1 MTSMNDLTE
10 TINRG
15 IGFLS
20 KEQRTDGSF
29 WCLVSPTL
37 DDYRAA
43 RKVPAIVPVNIVL
56 SSLVHLAEDPT
67 IKKIKDRAADF
78 LEGEKNAYWSFN
90 YWFRRSDWYTKEPY
104 PDDLDDTFCA
114 LAALYEYRPEIFD
127 GEAMAKIVTM
137 LTSAEK
143 AEGGPYDMW
152 LVPPS
157 GRDVWND
164 TDLVVNSNIAFFLAL
179 QDISLPNLN
188 AFIEKSIDEEDYDF
202 PYNKIY
208 PGIYFIS
215 RFYKGAKTEQMV
227 KTLLAHQAPDGKWE
241 NPLRTAL
248 AISALINFSGGTHEN
263 ALQKGV
269 AYLQKTQAKDGSWKP
284 YSFYFQMKLKKKT
297 LYAGSSSITTALA
310 IEAIHK
316 FNQCALPKAETSSTG
331 AAPKHGGTGEELYEK
346 IKGVVRRRFAGSD
359 SDLKKTASSIIAKT
373 FRGDTDR
380 EIALLPYFFRKSL
393 GESGKHID
401 DDLIILLGAANVFGW
416 MAYTIYDDFLDEEG
430 SPKELA
436 VANICLRESVELFR
450 TALPPE
456 AGFAEFSKK
465 IFDRIE
471 YANAWE
477 VLHCRS
483 VKQLPDYGDY
493 SRLAERSIGH
503 ALSPVAIL
511 FALGHKGDSAPV
523 KEVMQFF
530 THYIIARQLN
540 DDAHDW
546 EDDLA
551 RGHINAA
558 GAKVLRLVKG
568 KDRSEGKLKKIFWEK
583 VVVVICKDMMQHVA
597 LARKTLSQIP
607 VVVDMTFFERLLTKI
622 ERSSDAALSERDTTM
637 KFIRAY
643 KGR

>member
-1 MTSMNDLTE
+1 MNELNKATE
-10 TINRG
+10 RSIAYLAR
-15 IGFLS
+15 
-20 KEQRTDGSF
+20 EQRADGSF
-29 WCLVSPTL
+29 MCLVSPVL

-43 RKVPAIVPVNIVL
+43 KKVPAIVPVNIVL
-56 SSLVHLAEDPT
+56 SSLVHLEETPL

-90 YWFRRSDWYTKEPY
+90 YWFRNSDWYTKEPY

-215 RFYKGAKTEQMV
+215 RSYKGTKTPQVV
-227 KTLLAHQAPDGKWE
+227 KTLLAHQEADGKWE

-248 AISALINFSGGTHEN
+248 AVSALINFSGGTHEK
-263 ALQKGV
+263 ALQRGI
-269 AYLQKTQAKDGSWKP
+269 AYLQKTQGKDGSWKP
-284 YSFYFQMKLKKKT
+284 YSFYFQMKLPKKT

-310 IEAIHK
+310 IEAMNK
-316 FNQCALPKAETSSTG
+316 FKQCVMRPP
-331 AAPKHGGTGEELYEK
+331 AAPQPAAVKKNEGTSEQIYAA
-346 IKGVVRRRFAGSD
+346 IKRSVKRRFAECD
-359 SDLKKTASSIIAKT
+359 TDLRKEANAIIAKT

-380 EIALLPYFFRKSL
+380 EIALLPYFFRQSL
-393 GESGKHID
+393 GGGGEHIS
-401 DDLIILLGAANVFGW
+401 DDLVGALGAANVFGW

-430 SPKELA
+430 SPSALA
-436 VANICLRESVELFR
+436 VANICLRESVEIFR
-450 TALPPE
+450 IVLPSE
-456 AGFAEFSKK
+456 TGFAEFSQR

-471 YANAWE
+471 NANAWE
-477 VLHCRS
+477 VRNCRNI
-483 VKQLPDYGDY
+483 KHIPDYGDY
-493 SRLAERSIGH
+493 VRLAERSLGH
-503 ALSPVAIL
+503 ALTPVAIL
-511 FALGHKGDSAPV
+511 FALGQREHSASV
-523 KEVMQFF
+523 KNVMQFF

-546 EDDLA
+546 EDDLS
-551 RGHINAA
+551 RGQINAA
-558 GAKVLRLVKG
+558 GSKLLRITRG
-568 KDRSEGKLKKIFWEK
+568 KELNEEQLKKIFWEK
-583 VVVVICKDMMQHVA
+583 VVVVICKEMVQHADRARGA
-597 LARKTLSQIP
+597 LMRTPEITDK
-607 VVVDMTFFERLLTKI
+607 TFFEKLLSKI
-622 ERSSDAALSERDTTM
+622 ERSGDEALGERAATM
-637 KFIRAY
+637 KFIRSY